1 MREPTGRE
9 GIFDYGNMNPLGLG
23 EFMSNRTALDRYKA
37 RINLYVG
44 DVKGVNPSD
53 PQVLGLYPVN
63 QDGTQG

>member
-1 MREPTGRE
+1 MEPRWH
-9 GIFDYGNMNPLGLG
+9 YQNMNPLGLG

-37 RINLYVG
+37 RVNLYVG

-53 PQVLGLYPVN
+53 PQGVLGLYPVD